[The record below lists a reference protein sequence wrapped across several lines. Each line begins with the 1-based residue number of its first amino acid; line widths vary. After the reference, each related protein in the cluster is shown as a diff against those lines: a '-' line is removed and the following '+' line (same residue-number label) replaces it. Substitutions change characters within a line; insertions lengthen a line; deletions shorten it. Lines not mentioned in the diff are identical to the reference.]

1 MRLRE
6 LSGDLIEA
14 GAQSDAPRASHEQTE
29 RNGLGI
35 AVGELRVVGLREQQL
50 PPVGG
55 QSGKGRTAEG
65 QLFGNF
71 IAEQSTEASR
81 ELRQF
86 LCVSRR
92 ESTPP
97 AEKVGQAQE
106 IPGGA

>member
-81 ELRQF
+81 DLRQF

-92 ESTPP
+92 DRLPSATIF
-97 AEKVGQAQE
+97 GNAQQFL
-106 IPGGA
+106 GR